1 MSVFR
6 RRAAAVTAIATAAL
20 AGGSLLL
27 PAVANAA
34 PASAQAATTP
44 LSIVTS
50 VPQAAAPLLLRGAGT
65 ATVTFTV
72 HNNTGRAVSFKPM
85 VLGDSHGVIPI
96 NSNEVV
102 RTVQTVHAPATRL
115 VEAGY
120 DGMIADTLAPAGKPA
135 GTEFSIPARASYSW
149 KLNYSVKTSFPAND
163 PDLDLGFRA
172 LGGPLN
178 ASLAGS
184 GSSVDLGIAVGHSRP
199 FAEFL
204 SGGDTVAP
212 GKPLLFDLNMSN
224 YTGAAV
230 HGTFTTQFSS
240 AVAGYGTGAVER
252 PLLALDA
259 WENGHWVTLQNEHNE
274 DAWKLPS
281 FTGSIA
287 NGADRLVPLRL
298 RVLNDSDAAATTQVS
313 LTGMTSLGNGNSAEL
328 LSGFQFD
335 RFTVV
340 T

>member
-1 MSVFR
+1 MSMFR

-20 AGGSLLL
+20 ACGSLLL

-34 PASAQAATTP
+34 TAPAQAPVTP
-44 LSIVTS
+44 LSITTS
-50 VPQAAAPLLLRGAGT
+50 TTQYAAPSLLRGAGT
-65 ATVTFTV
+65 ATVTLTV

-85 VLGDSHGVIPI
+85 VLGGSNGVIPI
-96 NSNEVV
+96 TSSEVG
-102 RTVQTVHAPATRL
+102 RTVQAVQAPATRL

-120 DGMIADTLAPAGKPA
+120 DGLIADTLAPAGKPA
-135 GTEFSIPARASYSW
+135 GTEFSLPARASYTW
-149 KLNYSVKTSFPAND
+149 KLDYSVTSSFPAND
-163 PDLDLGFRA
+163 PDLSLGFRA

-204 SGGDTVAP
+204 TGGGTVAP
-212 GKPLLFDLNMSN
+212 GKPLLLDLNMAN

-230 HGTFTTQFSS
+230 HGTFATQFSS
-240 AVAGYGTGAVER
+240 AVAGYGNGAVKR

-259 WENGHWVTLQNEHNE
+259 WENGHWVTLQNEYNE
-274 DAWKLPS
+274 NAWMLPS

-287 NGADRLVPLRL
+287 NGADHQVALRL
-298 RVLNDSDAAATTQVS
+298 RVVDGNGAASTPVS
-313 LTGMTSLGNGNSAEL
+313 LTGTTSLGNGKSAEL
-328 LSGFQFD
+328 LSGFQF
-335 RFTVV
+335 RQVTVV
-340 T
+340 K